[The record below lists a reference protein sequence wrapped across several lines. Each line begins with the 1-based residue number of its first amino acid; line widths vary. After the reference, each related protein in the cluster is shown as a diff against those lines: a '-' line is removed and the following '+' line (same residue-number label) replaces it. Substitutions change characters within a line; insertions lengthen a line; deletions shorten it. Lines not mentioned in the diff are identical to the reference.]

1 MRSLSLLCA
10 VCLGVPAL
18 AQPIIGGAGHSN
30 PVPLPVAPGQLITLF
45 IQGVNTQL
53 TAPVRASGGSLPTML
68 AGVSVTYRQ
77 GTDRAA
83 PILEVRPISSCLGIP
98 QPAGSTCGTILA
110 VTAQMPFEMLT
121 LCPICGRP
129 DIPASIA
136 ATVNGTTGPFL
147 SVQPLADQVH
157 IVTACEVT
165 MDSSASPP
173 LTGGLPCPPM
183 ITHAD
188 GKLVNVSNP
197 AHSGEELVAYAT
209 GLGQTDPPQQT
220 GKAAPSA
227 ASTVTAFSIDFNYRP
242 NALATKPFGPVFG
255 LLGPTPV
262 FSGVTQG
269 FAGLY
274 QVNFVVPTP
283 PASVPACVDPATIV
297 AFGNVVVSN
306 LTVSIGSN
314 FSFDGAGICVQPA
327 S

>member
-1 MRSLSLLCA
+1 MRSVSFLCA

-18 AQPIIGGAGHSN
+18 AQPIIGGAGHAN

-45 IQGVNTQL
+45 IQGVSTQL

-77 GTDRAA
+77 GTDRPA
-83 PILEVRPISSCLGIP
+83 PILEARPISSCLGIP

-121 LCPICGRP
+121 LCPLCGRP
-129 DIPASIA
+129 DIPASVA

-147 SVQPLADQVH
+147 SVQPLADQIH
-157 IVTACEVT
+157 IVTACDVT
-165 MDSSASPP
+165 MDSSASPL

-188 GKLVNVSNP
+188 GTLVTVTTP
-197 AHSGEELVAYAT
+197 AHAGEEIVAYAT
-209 GLGQTDPPQQT
+209 GLGQTDPLQQT
-220 GKAAPSA
+220 GKAPQAS
-227 ASTVTAFSIDFNYRP
+227 ASTVTAFLMDFNYRP
-242 NALATKPFGPVFG
+242 NALATKP
-255 LLGPTPV
+255 LGSAKAVPV

-269 FAGLY
+269 FVGLY
-274 QVNFVVPTP
+274 QVNFIVPSP
-283 PASVPACVDPATIV
+283 PVGLSACVVETVQMIA
-297 AFGNVVVSN
+297 AFGSVVQSN
-306 LTVSIGSN
+306 LTVSLGSN